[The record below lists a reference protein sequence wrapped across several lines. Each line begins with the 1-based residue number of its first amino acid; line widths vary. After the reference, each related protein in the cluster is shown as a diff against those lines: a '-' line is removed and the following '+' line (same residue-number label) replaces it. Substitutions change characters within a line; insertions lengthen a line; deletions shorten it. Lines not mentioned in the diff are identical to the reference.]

1 MTQTCPSRPF
11 TCWWCGEKFV
21 EHQALRDHLKEKQHK
36 TPTITEAIR

>member
-1 MTQTCPSRPF
+1 
-11 TCWWCGEKFV
+11 V